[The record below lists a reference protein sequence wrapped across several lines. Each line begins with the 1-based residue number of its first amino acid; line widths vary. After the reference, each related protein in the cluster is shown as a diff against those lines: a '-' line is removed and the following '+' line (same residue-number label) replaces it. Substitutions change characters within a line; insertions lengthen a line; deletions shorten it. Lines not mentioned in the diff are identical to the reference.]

1 MTEPHPSIRLLTVD
15 AAGTLVRP
23 WPSVGAVY
31 GRAAREHGIEASDEE
46 VNTRFYQTFGK
57 LQTCKKTNGGEESE
71 FWRQVVTETFR
82 PFAGDQNL
90 DPLFEELW
98 DLFAKGDCW
107 KLAEHAQSTLTI
119 LRERGYQLAVLSNN
133 DSRLRSVLADLAIDQ
148 SFDHLFISSE
158 MGCEKPE
165 PEIFRKVEVAMGRHP
180 LKFCISET
188 VTHATSSEPAMRAG
202 MPSFLVSLN
211 WRSCRSPAFQN
222 CSIICHDRTSLPN
235 PS

>member
-1 MTEPHPSIRLLTVD
+1 MSTNHSSIRLLTVD

-31 GRAAREHGIEASDEE
+31 GRTAREHGIKASDDE

-57 LQTCKKTNGGEESE
+57 LQTCKKTNSGEESE

-90 DPLFEELW
+90 DSLFEELW
-98 DLFAKGDCW
+98 DLFAKGECW
-107 KLAEHAQSTLTI
+107 KLAEHALDTLTT
-119 LRERGYQLAVLSNN
+119 LRKRGYQLAVLSNN
-133 DSRLRSVLADLAIDQ
+133 DSRLRSVLSDLAIDQ

-165 PEIFRKVEVAMGRHP
+165 PEIFRKVEETMGRLPAEILHLGDSHSRDFLGARNAGWNALLFGQP
-180 LKFCISET
+180 KLEDDQITCFSELLD
-188 VTHATSSEPAMRAG
+188 H
-202 MPSFLVSLN
+202 
-211 WRSCRSPAFQN
+211 
-222 CSIICHDRTSLPN
+222 LP
-235 PS
+235 